1 MRTKATSLFKIA
13 DRFLLILRRQ
23 GNFMEQRIRDMLSAI
38 DGQDMV
44 AFGTFL
50 AEDARFVFGNG
61 EAIHGR
67 EPIVSTVRA
76 VLQSL
81 QSIAH
86 TAQRFWSL
94 DGVAICEG
102 RVLYVDGLGQ
112 KLDAPFVDVLNV
124 DARGLITDYR
134 VYVDA
139 SQLNRPQ

>member
-1 MRTKATSLFKIA
+1 
-13 DRFLLILRRQ
+13 
-23 GNFMEQRIRDMLSAI
+23 MEQKIRAMLSAI
-38 DGQDMV
+38 DGQDMT

-50 AEDARFVFGNG
+50 ADDARFVFGNG

-67 EPIVSTVRA
+67 ESIVTTVRA

-86 TAQRFWSL
+86 TAQRFWSM

-102 RVLYVDGLGQ
+102 RVLYVDGRGQ
-112 KLDAPFVDVLNV
+112 SLDAPFVDVLNV
-124 DARGLITDYR
+124 DACGLITDYR

-139 SQLNRPQ
+139 SSLNRPR

>member
-1 MRTKATSLFKIA
+1 
-13 DRFLLILRRQ
+13 
-23 GNFMEQRIRDMLSAI
+23 MEQKIRDMLSAI
-38 DGQDMV
+38 DQQDMA

-50 AEDARFVFGNG
+50 ADDARFVFGNG
-61 EAIHGR
+61 KAVHGR
-67 EPIVSTVRA
+67 EPIVSVVTS
-76 VLQSL
+76 VLRSL
-81 QSIAH
+81 KSIAH
-86 TAQRFWSL
+86 TADRFWSV

-124 DARGLITDYR
+124 NAHGHITDYR

>member
-1 MRTKATSLFKIA
+1 
-13 DRFLLILRRQ
+13 
-23 GNFMEQRIRDMLSAI
+23 MEQKIREMLSAI
-38 DGQDMV
+38 DRQDMS
-44 AFGTFL
+44 AFGKFL
-50 AEDARFVFGNG
+50 ADDARFVFGNG

-67 EPIVSTVRA
+67 ESIVSVVTS

-81 QSIAH
+81 TSIAH

-102 RVLYVDGLGQ
+102 RVLYVDGLRQ
-112 KLDAPFVDVLNV
+112 KLDAPFVDVLDIN
-124 DARGLITDYR
+124 AHGLITDYR

>member
-1 MRTKATSLFKIA
+1 
-13 DRFLLILRRQ
+13 
-23 GNFMEQRIRDMLSAI
+23 MEQRIRDMLSAI

-67 EPIVSTVRA
+67 ESIVATVRA

-81 QSIAH
+81 QSITH
-86 TAQRFWSL
+86 TAQRFWSV

-124 DARGLITDYR
+124 DAYGLITDYR